1 MKNQRYE
8 YSTSPRKIDVQ
19 PKKRKNTKKRELKVV
34 QDIQRQEVKL
44 SKEQKKK
51 QRNMTFVVIGI
62 FAVLLVISYRNSQI
76 NEKFSKIQ
84 GLESSLALLEKE
96 NQQLKVNIEDSL
108 NFNNIEKQ
116 AKEQL
121 GMQKLTTGQ
130 TAYVTLPKK
139 DYTEVNSEKVVTEEK
154 NWFEQLIEKIF

>member
-19 PKKRKNTKKRELKVV
+19 PKKRKTTKKRDLKIV
-34 QDIQRQEVKL
+34 QDIKRQEVKL

-51 QRNMTFVVIGI
+51 QRNMTFLVIGI

-76 NEKFSKIQ
+76 NEKFSEIQ

-96 NQQLKVNIEDSL
+96 NQQLEVNIEDSL

-130 TAYVTLPKK
+130 TVYVTLPKK
-139 DYTEVNSEKVVTEEK
+139 DYTEVNSEEVIIEEK
-154 NWFEQLIEKIF
+154 NWFEQLIENIF